1 MPAYKDSKTG
11 KWYCQFYYEDWKGQR
26 KHKVKRGFERK
37 KDALKYETD
46 FKARTQTD
54 VVTIER
60 LVAGY
65 KAHLESQEELGVI
78 KKSSRINYCFIID
91 TYISPYFAGVN
102 MEKVKTAHVNKFI
115 SELKRKDGKSLSAS
129 MKSAVK
135 VRLKLMYQ
143 FAMNNYGLTE
153 NPVANTETIKA
164 AKKKPTDVA
173 RSKFMSREDYD
184 MLYDAVK
191 DKYKLALNIMY
202 WTGLRIGETLAL
214 TPADIKPYSI
224 TVSKTYISIR
234 NEKFL
239 DTPKSGSSIRT
250 VEIPKF
256 LYNEIAEYIEKMYD
270 KDARLFNYPPVS
282 LQHTIRTMC
291 ERLGIERVTP
301 HVLRHSYASNLF
313 NITKDPTVVSK
324 QIGHSNPKITM
335 QVYSHMLP
343 GENRRAVD
351 AMELLLAD
359 KKED

>member
-1 MPAYKDSKTG
+1 
-11 KWYCQFYYEDWKGQR
+11 
-26 KHKVKRGFERK
+26 
-37 KDALKYETD
+37 
-46 FKARTQTD
+46 
-54 VVTIER
+54 
-60 LVAGY
+60 
-65 KAHLESQEELGVI
+65 
-78 KKSSRINYCFIID
+78 
-91 TYISPYFAGVN
+91 

-143 FAMNNYGLTE
+143 FAMNNYGLAE

-184 MLYDAVK
+184 LLYDAVK